1 MPGQYSFC
9 TLMKRI
15 NDEMARRVNK
25 LLNMNDLTLLQFDVL
40 LALKFAENHQMTLK
54 ELERGIFL
62 TLLLRY
68 MIAPFA

>member
-1 MPGQYSFC
+1 
-9 TLMKRI
+9 MKRI